1 MERPTGGLAKKFH
14 RCFRGIPRLRKKSV
28 EGCREKSH
36 GIVQWFLAFLRVAL
50 PLQGKKA
57 FLWRHQQWMAARAR
71 SDRNNGK
78 RMVEVK
84 TIAFSIMMKKVC
96 ASQQTP
102 FRCNKFLFY

>member
-1 MERPTGGLAKKFH
+1 MQ
-14 RCFRGIPRLRKKSV
+14 SV
-28 EGCREKSH
+28 DGCREKSH

-50 PLQGKKA
+50 HLQGKKA

-71 SDRNNGK
+71 RDRNNGK